1 MTSTQLENFCQ
12 ESARNYDERMQQ
24 ATNERRQNERVVSR
38 SKTVK
43 NFRVR
48 IEISITSTFL
58 SNLFASIAPALAR
71 FFIVLAVADFLENPV
86 FINFFLK
93 SP

>member
-38 SKTVK
+38 EQDGEKFSCA
-43 NFRVR
+43 NR
-48 IEISITSTFL
+48 
-58 SNLFASIAPALAR
+58 
-71 FFIVLAVADFLENPV
+71 DFHYFYIPQ
-86 FINFFLK
+86 
-93 SP
+93 